1 MLYIGIIC
9 LSSNVLMAYQ
19 QPIDSLKRVISKETN
34 EIKLANTML
43 DLATEQFGKDF
54 KEVELLIERA
64 DSLFFKNSDKAG
76 LARTLNLKGNFFKF
90 NYKNDEALKCYYNS
104 LKINTQ
110 IGNVKGLINNYGN
123 IGQMYAEMEEYDE
136 AIKFAYKSLTACR
149 SINYQK
155 GISWAYYDIAH
166 TYFIKKN
173 FDSADYYFQKLNVHS
188 KSIKHLIGEGL
199 SLIGLSEL
207 LFAKNDSVKAIKLL
221 DSAID
226 KFIITGNDYYLAL
239 CYNMIANAFIITKDF
254 ENAHRTFML
263 SKGIAERLSRPDILK
278 ESLSGL
284 AKLHA
289 ADGNYKEAYSNYLQS
304 DLIEDSLL
312 RIQNSLSL
320 SNLNRKY
327 LKDKVLKDNQI
338 LKQNIELQNQS
349 RNILIIILI
358 ALLIL
363 FLFLIFRFIEKNK
376 MNQAILASN
385 YELSAVNST
394 KDKFFSII
402 AHDLKG
408 PLGNFKEMT
417 KMLYDDYVSF
427 DEEERKEFLQIIK
440 SSSEN
445 IYLLLENLLEW
456 SRSQRGLIKF
466 NSDNFN
472 LYSVVINC
480 MEVLSLSAIN
490 KNVSLVNNI
499 PSDFVINADTK
510 LITTIIRNLLSNAI
524 KFTPEGGFVEIGTID
539 GGNNLDNSNKS
550 CTIYVKDNGVGMSKD
565 MIDKLFRIDT
575 SVMCLGTLG
584 ESGTGLGLI
593 LCKEFIEMHNGKIW
607 VESEVGRGSTF
618 YFSLPINNQNIKHQI
633 VKQGL

>member
-1 MLYIGIIC
+1 MKTNSWSMLYIGIIW

-19 QPIDSLKRVISKETN
+19 QPIDSLRKVISIETN

-43 DLATEQFGKDF
+43 DLAVEQFGKDF
-54 KEVELLIERA
+54 TEVELLIERA

-110 IGNVKGLINNYGN
+110 IGNIKELINNYGN
-123 IGQMYAEMEEYDE
+123 IGQMYVVMEEYDE
-136 AIKFAYKSLTACR
+136 AIKFANKSLTACR

-207 LFAKNDSVKAIKLL
+207 LFAKNDSVKAIKLS

-226 KFIITGNDYYLAL
+226 KFIITGHDYYLAL

-254 ENAHRTFML
+254 ENAYKDFML
-263 SKGIAERLSRPDILK
+263 AKGIAEKLSRPDILK

-289 ADGNYKEAYSNYLQS
+289 AEGNYKEAYSNYLQS

-338 LKQNIELQNQS
+338 LRQSMELQNYS
-349 RNILIIILI
+349 RNILIILLL

-363 FLFLIFRFIEKNK
+363 ISFLIFRFIEKNK
-376 MNQAILASN
+376 MNRAILASN
-385 YELSAVNST
+385 YELSEVNST

-402 AHDLKG
+402 AHDLRG

-417 KMLYDDYVSF
+417 KMLYDDYSSF
-427 DEEERKEFLQIIK
+427 DEEERKEFLQMIK
-440 SSSEN
+440 SSSNN

-466 NSDNFN
+466 NPENFN
-472 LYSVVINC
+472 LYSVANNC
-480 MEVLSLSAIN
+480 TEVLSLSALN
-490 KNVSLVNNI
+490 KNVSLVNRI
-499 PSDFVINADTK
+499 PSEFIINADTK
-510 LITTIIRNLLSNAI
+510 LINTIIRNLLSNSV
-524 KFTPEGGFVEIGTID
+524 KFTPNGGLVEIGINND
-539 GGNNLDNSNKS
+539 GNNLENSNKS
-550 CTIYVKDNGVGMSKD
+550 CTIYVKDNGVGMSKEI
-565 MIDKLFRIDT
+565 IDKLFRIDT
-575 SVMCLGTLG
+575 SVTSIGTSG
-584 ESGTGLGLI
+584 EIGTGLGLI
-593 LCKEFIEMHNGKIW
+593 LCKEFIEKHNGNIW
-607 VESEVGRGSTF
+607 VESEMGKGSTF
-618 YFSLPINNQNIKHQI
+618 YFTLPQ
-633 VKQGL
+633 